1 MILKKD
7 SRREILLNCC
17 ICAIAGIILL
27 GMACFRIL
35 GPVDNRIYDAFLG
48 FSAGG
53 RVEAEGTGIVLL
65 TIDEE
70 SLTEVGKRWPW
81 DRRLFAET
89 INYLVGAGAKAI
101 GVDLLFIENSADAE
115 ADRLLAE
122 AMKKAGNVVIASKL
136 EYLNRSFAG
145 DNMSLN
151 GSRLV
156 LPLPLFRSAAA
167 TGIVNLEYGSGS
179 VVRQFKPFFLH
190 QDERYP
196 SFAVEIYNKA
206 FGKLP
211 DLAGPELAFISYSG
225 APGVFPSAPVYQAL
239 NGSAKKEMFKN
250 KIVLIGATFSDSHD
264 FFESPLSAS
273 AHPSPGIEIQANI
286 LGTLIKKGKIELM
299 PLLPQLL
306 IILTLVVIGGY
317 LATFR
322 SASFFWATYVI
333 SATLIISLCI
343 WLIYKH
349 EIFMDISYPL
359 AAIPLT
365 FFMVS
370 LRMRKPLVLETKIG
384 PYILHEELGRGGMAV
399 VYRATHPRTGEEVA
413 LKQLMPQFTADEQSL
428 HRFLTETELLRQ
440 LDHPNIIRII
450 DAGDINRC
458 PYYAME
464 LIKGTSL
471 SDVLQEKGRLSNIE
485 VRHIGSAVA
494 RALAVAHAAGVIHR
508 DIKPSNVMLTSTGI
522 PKLTDFGIARR
533 LDSPHLTRTGVII
546 GTPAYMSPELCN
558 GRNSDAK
565 SDIYSFGATL
575 YAMLCGRPP
584 FSGDNIHATMNMIV
598 NQQPLDVRAICNT
611 AEDELAGLIMR
622 CLEKSPEHRPE
633 NMLEVAKLLDPYYTD
648 IALRSTVA
656 THAPIITAIDA
667 AEDTTIVL
675 PGGVPPDKT
684 VVIPGHA
691 SPDKTVVLPKKTS

>member
-1 MILKKD
+1 MMLKKD
-7 SRREILLNCC
+7 SRKEILLNCF
-17 ICAIAGIILL
+17 ICAIAGVLLL
-27 GMACFRIL
+27 GMACFRIM
-35 GPVDNRIYDAFLG
+35 GSVDNRVYDAFLG
-48 FSAGG
+48 FSNGG
-53 RVEAEGTGIVLL
+53 RIEAENTGIVLL

-70 SLTEVGKRWPW
+70 SLAEIGKRWPW
-81 DRRLFAET
+81 DRRLFAG
-89 INYLVGAGAKAI
+89 IVDYLSTAGARAI
-101 GVDLLFIENSADAE
+101 GIDLLLIENSADTE
-115 ADRLLAE
+115 SDRLLAD

-145 DNMSLN
+145 DNMNLSGN
-151 GSRLV
+151 RLV
-156 LPLPLFRSAAA
+156 LPLPLFRSVAA

-179 VVRQFKPFFLH
+179 IVRQFKPFYLH
-190 QDERYP
+190 QEERCP

-211 DLAGPELAFISYSG
+211 DLANPEIAFIRYSG
-225 APGVFPSAPVYQAL
+225 APGAFPSAPVYQAL
-239 NGSAKKEMFKN
+239 NGAARKELFKN

-264 FFESPLSAS
+264 FFATPLSSS

-286 LGTLIKKGKIELM
+286 LGTLIKKSQIGFM
-299 PLLPQLL
+299 PLLPQLI
-306 IILTLVVIGGY
+306 IILALTVVGGY
-317 LATFR
+317 LAMFR
-322 SASFFWATYVI
+322 SACFFWAAYAI
-333 SATLIISLCI
+333 SATLIISLCV
-343 WLIYKH
+343 WLICKY

-370 LRMRKPLVLETKIG
+370 LRMRKPMALETKIG

-413 LKQLMPQFTADEQSL
+413 LKQLLPQFTADEQSL
-428 HRFLTETELLRQ
+428 HRFLMETELLRQ

-464 LIKGTSL
+464 LIKGPSL
-471 SDVLQEKGRLSNIE
+471 SDVMDEKGRLSNAE
-485 VRHIGSAVA
+485 VRQIGGAVA
-494 RALAVAHAAGVIHR
+494 RALARAHAAGVIHR
-508 DIKPSNVMLTSTGI
+508 DIKPSNVMLTNTGI

-546 GTPAYMSPELCN
+546 GTPAYMAPELCN
-558 GRNSDAK
+558 GQKSDAA

-584 FSGDNIHATMNMIV
+584 FSGDNIHAVMNMIAS
-598 NQQPLDVRAICNT
+598 QPAIDVRKLCGD

-622 CLEKSPEHRPE
+622 CLEKNPAIRPGS
-633 NMLEVAKLLDPYYTD
+633 MLEVAKILDPYYTD
-648 IALRSTVA
+648 IALKSTM
-656 THAPIITAIDA
+656 TAPPTSMAIDDA
-667 AEDTTIVL
+667 NDTTLII
-675 PGGVPPDKT
+675 PEINAPAKT
-684 VVIPGHA
+684 VVIPGRQNG
-691 SPDKTVVLPKKTS
+691 